1 MKKYIKIIFSS
12 IVLFAAIS
20 GCEKEFLERYPLD
33 AVSSEDFFKTVN
45 DLRVYIDPFYLSPG
59 FEANMSYRKSGI
71 SELDSN
77 SDIQTDGSDISSRL
91 RGTRTIP
98 SSGGNWNGNY
108 DWVRRINYFFDNY
121 KRIEDEFDDYKHYVG
136 EAHFFRALTYFQ
148 IMVEFGD
155 APWYN
160 HTLGTGSEELYD
172 PRTPR
177 NIVADKIIAD
187 LDSAALYLS
196 EDRVA
201 GGTRIDKWYAL
212 GFQSVVALYE
222 GTWEKYHAGD
232 PFGVS
237 NADPEKYLNKAV
249 EAAEAVMNSG
259 RFALYSTGNPE
270 KDYYDFFIQ
279 QDYSSSNSVLFWHKF
294 SRDLDYFNEYNSI
307 HKYPQD
313 RGLLTKGL
321 ADSYLCI
328 DGDPISVSPLFAG
341 YDTITDEMNNR
352 DPRLIQTFFHP
363 DYPWLIEEEDTTTW
377 GEGIF
382 INIHSNNSLRCA
394 TGYMFRKF
402 YNPDTEFQKNED
414 EENPVIRFRY
424 AHVLL
429 NYTEA
434 KAELGVLNQGDLDK
448 SINLLRDRVGMP
460 HLDLANIAT
469 DPDWDFKDVS
479 DIINE
484 IRRERKVEL
493 AIEGHRWNDIARWAA
508 ADELIVGKRPKGING
523 NQFPEDSR
531 IRTSISLD
539 NDGFL
544 DPFQEAM
551 PDGWGFDVNRD
562 YLNPLPLNEL
572 TLNTNLVQNPG
583 WQQ

>member
-1 MKKYIKIIFSS
+1 MKKHIKIICSC
-12 IVLFAAIS
+12 IVLFATIS
-20 GCEKEFLERYPLD
+20 GCEKDFLEKYPLD
-33 AVSSEDFFKTVN
+33 AVSSADFFKTVN
-45 DLRVYIDPFYLSPG
+45 DLKVYIDPFYLSPG
-59 FEANMSYRKSGI
+59 FEANMSYRKSGV

-77 SDIQTDGSDISSRL
+77 SDIQTSGSSISSRL

-98 SSGGNWNGNY
+98 SSGGSWNWNY
-108 DWVRRINYFFDNY
+108 DWVRRINYFFENY
-121 KRIEDEFDDYKHYVG
+121 KKCEDEFVDYKQYVG

-148 IMVEFGD
+148 LMVEFGD
-155 APWYN
+155 VPWYN
-160 HTLGTGSEELYD
+160 YVLGTDSEGLYD

-177 NIVADKIIAD
+177 NIVADNIIAD

-196 EDRVA
+196 EDKLE

-222 GTWEKYHAGD
+222 GTWEIYHAGS

-237 NADPEKYLNKAV
+237 NADPDKYLNKAV
-249 EAAEAVMNSG
+249 EAAEAVMSSE

-270 KDYYDFFIQ
+270 KDYYDFFIK
-279 QDYSSSNSVLFWHKF
+279 QDYSSSNSVMFWHKY
-294 SRDLDYFNEYNSI
+294 SRDLDLFNEYNYI
-307 HKYPQD
+307 HKFPQD

-321 ADSYLCI
+321 AESYLCI
-328 DGDPISVSPLFAG
+328 DGDPLSVSPLFAG
-341 YDTITDEMNNR
+341 NDTITDEMKDR
-352 DPRLIQTFFHP
+352 DPRFVQTFFHP
-363 DYPWLIEEEDTTTW
+363 DYPWLIEGNDTTTW

-382 INIHSNNSLRCA
+382 KKIHSNNSLKCA
-394 TGYMFRKF
+394 TAYMYRKS
-402 YNPDTEFQKNED
+402 YNPDTDFQSPED

-429 NYTEA
+429 NFAEA
-434 KAELGVLNQGDLDK
+434 KAELGILSQGDLDR

-460 HLDLANIAT
+460 PLDLANIT
-469 DPDWDFKDVS
+469 PDPDWDFKDVS
-479 DIINE
+479 DVINE

-523 NQFPEDSR
+523 NQFPEDSK
-531 IRTSISLD
+531 IRTSIPLD
-539 NDGFL
+539 ENGFL

-562 YLNPLPLNEL
+562 YLNPLPLNEI
-572 TLNTNLVQNPG
+572 TLNSNLVQNPG